1 MLTPKTNSP
10 TGRTHSL
17 KSFLL
22 TGVGISTVLCL
33 PLLTGSSSIEPQA
46 ATPTSEL
53 SNPAASSHENL
64 FGIRGPISGQP
75 LIGQTAGTLDASPT
89 KDTDGDLLP
98 DVLEWSLLSD
108 PNKKDTD
115 GDGISDFIEA
125 LEFSSPIEKNTTG
138 APVDSYR
145 LLFATTFEGKNLQRY
160 LWCHCLIRLA
170 SGDIK
175 DLKAV
180 NLFFNQNNVEVDL
193 SSLFYTNTKEVRI
206 VKDAAQGLL
215 IRVAVCMPMPVGF
228 EKLAPGTF
236 GSHALIN
243 SNIHTAS
250 APVFYLG
257 SAFHT
262 FALVNSKAMILQ
274 STGSGEAQTTFWQSG
289 QACVLTLEVIGS
301 SPGWRICEVKK
312 ADCKVVYRGSC
323 SPSCLKSTGAAV
335 LVADG
340 PPLVAGG

>member
-1 MLTPKTNSP
+1 MQ
-10 TGRTHSL
+10 SL
-17 KSFLL
+17 VSFVL
-22 TGVGISTVLCL
+22 TGIGVSTVLCL
-33 PLLTGSSSIEPQA
+33 PILLNLNGTNSNAQDALTNQSMGDGSDVA
-46 ATPTSEL
+46 V
-53 SNPAASSHENL
+53 
-64 FGIRGPISGQP
+64 FGIRGPLTGQP
-75 LIGQTAGTLDASPT
+75 LIGQSAGALNASST

-98 DVLEWSLLSD
+98 DALEWTLLSD
-108 PNKKDTD
+108 PTKKDTD
-115 GDGISDFIEA
+115 GDGISDFVEA
-125 LEFSSPIEKNTTG
+125 VEFTSPIERNSTG

-145 LLFATTFEGKNLQRY
+145 LLFATTLDSKTQQRF
-160 LWCHCLIRLA
+160 LWCHSLIRLA

-180 NLFFNQNNVEVDL
+180 NLFFSHNNVDIDL
-193 SSLFYTNTKEVRI
+193 TSLFYTHTKEVLV

-215 IRVAVCMPMPVGF
+215 IRVAVRMPMPVGF
-228 EKLAPGTF
+228 EKLAPGSF
-236 GSHALIN
+236 ASHALIN
-243 SNIHTAS
+243 SSILTAS
-250 APVFYLG
+250 AQMFYLG

-262 FALVNSKAMILQ
+262 FAMVNSKAMILQ
-274 STGSGEAQTTFWQSG
+274 SAGSGEARTTFWRSG

-340 PPLVAGG
+340 TPLVEGG